1 MTCPTVDRLS
11 EPCFLVI
18 ARDIDD
24 ADKAA
29 ELRDA
34 HLDGH
39 LAHVEAH
46 WERYLNAGPIRQPG
60 ESRLIGSTFLIFA
73 EDEDDARAVFADDP
87 YFTSGLYASVQVF
100 AQTLSIGRYLG
111 GKIWESAAAI
121 RGEAAA
127 RWLRGPDRRRK

>member
-1 MTCPTVDRLS
+1 MTCPTVERLT

-18 ARDIDD
+18 ARDVED

-29 ELRDA
+29 ELRTA

-46 WERYLNAGPIRQPG
+46 WERYLNTGPIRQPG
-60 ESRLIGSTFLIFA
+60 ATRLVGSTFLIFA
-73 EDEDDARAVFADDP
+73 KDEADARSVVADDP
-87 YFTSGLYASVQVF
+87 YFTSGLYGSVEVF

-111 GKIWESAAAI
+111 GKIWESADAI
-121 RGEAAA
+121 RGKAA
-127 RWLRGPDRRRK
+127 GG